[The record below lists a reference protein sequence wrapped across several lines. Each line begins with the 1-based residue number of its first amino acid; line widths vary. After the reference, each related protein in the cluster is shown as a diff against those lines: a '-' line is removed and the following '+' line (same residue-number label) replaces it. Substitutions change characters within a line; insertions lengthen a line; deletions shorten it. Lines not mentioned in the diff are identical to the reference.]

1 MLTLQPKQVK
11 FLLFTSICLC
21 GLSAGYFTAQL
32 TGYLL
37 QPPPSTMT
45 ASGQDRAASP
55 RPAVVDVGLI
65 LNRNIFNPA
74 ARGQTAKSPRPDAP
88 EPVATGTGGDLKLI
102 GTVEG
107 GASPLALIESG
118 GKTKIFKVGATL
130 PGGGELLSVAR
141 NEALVR
147 QADGS
152 RARLTIARPEG
163 GTTSSQADLSPS
175 ETGDG
180 IRNLGNNRWSVSS
193 DAVARA
199 RANMNEL
206 LKSARLEPNIIDGQT
221 EGFVVKMIRPKSLL
235 SQLGIQRGDTI
246 TRINSVELNS
256 PEKAL
261 QIFQQLREAKRLTV
275 DLKRGSENLTFDYEV
290 N

>member
-11 FLLFTSICLC
+11 ILLFTSICLC

-45 ASGQDRAASP
+45 AGGQDRAASP
-55 RPAVVDVGLI
+55 RPATVDVGLI

-74 ARGQTAKSPRPDAP
+74 ARGQTAKPLPSDSP
-88 EPVATGTGGDLKLI
+88 EPVAAGTGGDLKLI

-107 GASPLALIESG
+107 GATPLALIESG
-118 GKTKIFKVGATL
+118 GKVKIFRVGATL
-130 PGGGELLSVAR
+130 PGGGELLSVSR

-152 RARLTIARPEG
+152 RARLAIARPEG
-163 GTTSSQADLSPS
+163 GSPS
-175 ETGDG
+175 SPGELPTGETGDG
-180 IRNLGNNRWSVSS
+180 VRNLGNNRWSVSS
-193 DAVARA
+193 DEVARA

-235 SQLGIQRGDTI
+235 AQLGIQRGDTI